1 MTGSPSSNV
10 GDGSSIR
17 PSAGQA
23 IPPYAAQPGPCA
35 RTWPAIGIATFS
47 TIVAVAALIV
57 VFTRSAAPGTHV
69 TPALPTYTAAEA
81 AAAQQQLCDT
91 YRLAAQAVQIDTAG
105 TDKAL
110 ARIATANGALMLYM
124 AAANPA
130 LDPHDRDAAHALA
143 ATYATLTAKGTYG
156 VATDAQYQA
165 ALDDVI
171 TKDAAMRQA
180 CANSGR

>member
-1 MTGSPSSNV
+1 MTESSSPSV

-17 PSAGQA
+17 PSPGQA
-23 IPPYAAQPGPCA
+23 IPTSAAQPGPCA
-35 RTWPAIGIATFS
+35 RTWTAIGIATVS
-47 TIVAVAALIV
+47 TMVAVAALII
-57 VFTRSAAPGTHV
+57 VFARSAAPGTHV
-69 TPALPTYTAAEA
+69 TPALPTYTAAET

-110 ARIATANGALMLYM
+110 ARIATTNGALMLYM

-130 LDPHDRDAAHALA
+130 LDPHYRDAAHALA

-156 VATDAQYQA
+156 IATDAQYQA
-165 ALDDVI
+165 ALDDIV